1 LTSSLLLRAILHDE
15 KTYPDPFTFKPE
27 RFMKNGKVVFDEKV
41 IISAFGFGR
50 RCGRYKYKF
59 TGY

>member
-1 LTSSLLLRAILHDE
+1 LTSSLLRRAILHDE
-15 KTYPDPFTFKPE
+15 KTCPDPFTFKPE

-50 RCGRYKYKF
+50 RCGHYKY
-59 TGY
+59 